1 MTRARQLVL
10 GALAA
15 GTLLISVG
23 AAVKAGLTE
32 EANVTVTILSKTA
45 AIAYGSAGTARAS
58 LASKVGS
65 QAIGCKIEATATGNS
80 VRCAAQTSGGG
91 RLGCVTDAANMVDAA
106 RAIGP
111 ASHITF
117 NTDQMG
123 ACTGLTVDN
132 DSRWKPMVP

>member
-1 MTRARQLVL
+1 MTRARKLAL

-15 GTLLISVG
+15 GTLLISAG

-45 AIAYGSAGTARAS
+45 AIAYGSVGTARAS
-58 LASKVGS
+58 LISKLGS
-65 QAIGCKIEATATGNS
+65 QAIGCKIEATAAGSN

-91 RLGCVTDAANMVDAA
+91 RLECVTASANMVQAA
-106 RAIGP
+106 RSIGP

-117 NTDQMG
+117 NTDQIG
-123 ACTGLTVDN
+123 NCTGLTVDN